1 MKKFLTASALALLL
15 APQTFSTQVASPARL
30 HLPNEEEYAVYS
42 AVISKL
48 FAGNKVTFDTQSPV
62 NLLVIKNRTVDDHPL
77 MENLDDHW
85 RYVARGLSP
94 ISQDTI
100 AAYKARNREPRQLED
115 AFKLPIK
122 NVLVEE
128 KELDRFRR
136 EGGWEEFYK
145 KYPESGGFISFS
157 QVGFNPERS
166 QALVYFEH
174 WCGGLCGSGLYL
186 LLEKSE
192 GGWKVAK
199 AHRSWIS

>member
-1 MKKFLTASALALLL
+1 M
-15 APQTFSTQVASPARL
+15 VSPARL
-30 HLPNEEEYAVYS
+30 HLSDEEDQAVYA

-77 MENLDDHW
+77 MENLTEHW
-85 RYVARGLSP
+85 RYVAERLSP

-100 AAYKARNREPRQLED
+100 AAYKAQNREPRQLED
-115 AFKLPIK
+115 AFKLSIRH
-122 NVLVEE
+122 VLVEE
-128 KELDRFRR
+128 KELEQFRKGR
-136 EGGWEEFYK
+136 GWEEFYK

-157 QVGFNPERS
+157 QAGFNPDRT

-186 LLEKSE
+186 LLEKGE
-192 GGWKVAK
+192 GGWKVTK
-199 AHRSWIS
+199 VHSSWIS